1 MLPLIPISR
10 ASITEL
16 EGEYV
21 AQAVQHAWGQDFYI
35 WIDRFEKEFAAW
47 CHAAHCI
54 ATSSA
59 TGALD
64 IALQTLGVTAGDE
77 VILADTNWIATAAPI
92 ARLGARP
99 VFVDVDAATYCI
111 DAKLTARAITDRTR
125 AIIATHIYGNVCD
138 MQSLLRLGV
147 PVIEDC
153 AEALGSRLLG
163 RPVGGLGSMA
173 VFSFHHSKSM
183 TSGEGGALVTND
195 VDLYD
200 TAWQVANHGRQ
211 RGQQRQIW
219 SESIGV
225 KYKMSNIQA
234 ALACAQLQRL
244 PAMIS
249 RRQQILRLYQA
260 NLALPGI
267 KISGDQIGVTNGAWM
282 PIADFAYPLGF
293 EQAAQCFQEDNI
305 QVREFF
311 PPLSSMPMFE
321 PAATPIAAYLHRQCI
336 CLPCWPD
343 MTTADILRVVNA
355 LRRTLGLES
364 LVDLQQ

>member
-1 MLPLIPISR
+1 MTTLIPISR
-10 ASITEL
+10 PQIGDLEL
-16 EGEYV
+16 QFV
-21 AQAVQHAWGQDFYI
+21 ADAVLNGWNQNYYQ
-35 WIDRFEKEFAAW
+35 WIDRFEREFAQW
-47 CHAAHCI
+47 CQVNHCI

-92 ARLGARP
+92 VRLGARP

-111 DAKLTARAITDRTR
+111 DAKHTARAITDRTR

-138 MQSLLRLGV
+138 MQGLMSLGV

-153 AEALGSRLLG
+153 AEALGSQVLG

-195 VDLYD
+195 AGLYS
-200 TAWQVANHGRQ
+200 TAWQVANHGRRREQ
-211 RGQQRQIW
+211 TRQIW
-219 SESIGV
+219 SEAIGV

-244 PAMIS
+244 PAMVA

-260 NLALPGI
+260 NLRLPGI
-267 KISGDQIGVTNGAWM
+267 RISGNQIGATNGAWM

-293 EQAAQCFQEDNI
+293 EQAARCFREDGI

-321 PAATPIAAYLHRQCI
+321 PASTSVAAYLHQQCI

-343 MTTADILRVVNA
+343 MTTDEILRVVNA
-355 LRRTLGLES
+355 LRRALGLEG